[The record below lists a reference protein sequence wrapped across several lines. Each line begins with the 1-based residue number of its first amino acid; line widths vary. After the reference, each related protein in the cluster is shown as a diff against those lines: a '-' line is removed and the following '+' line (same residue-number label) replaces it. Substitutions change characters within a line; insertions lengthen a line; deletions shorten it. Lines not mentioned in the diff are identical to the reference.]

1 MAGEPNG
8 RKDANNG
15 NVAQQLF
22 LAIGARFRAAIASV
36 GVYDEQCGVAINGRL
51 AMRTR
56 FQVEAIG
63 TSFAAVS
70 GVVLLMLAV
79 AVTPAEAR
87 QKILSNGCTGAQ
99 IQSAK
104 ASQCID
110 KMEYDVRTNKPYTH
124 ALYCSSS
131 GALLCCVYQDGQQ
144 LPASCEVL
152 SGVPKPNQSDF
163 DPNLLN
169 GGTLDGGGGSP
180 GGTRND
186 TGPLLRLP

>member
-1 MAGEPNG
+1 MPRLSG
-8 RKDANNG
+8 
-15 NVAQQLF
+15 
-22 LAIGARFRAAIASV
+22 AIQAAIASV
-36 GVYDEQCGVAINGRL
+36 GVYDEQRGVAINGRL

-56 FQVEAIG
+56 FHVEAIG
-63 TSFAAVS
+63 TSFAAFS
-70 GVVLLMLAV
+70 GGQLLVLAV

-110 KMEYDVRTNKPYTH
+110 KMEYDVRTNKPYNH

-131 GALLCCVYQDGQQ
+131 GALLCCVYKDGAQV
-144 LPASCEVL
+144 PASCEVL

-169 GGTLDGGGGSP
+169 GGSLDGGGGSP
-180 GGTRND
+180 GGIRND
-186 TGPLLRLP
+186 TGPVLRLP